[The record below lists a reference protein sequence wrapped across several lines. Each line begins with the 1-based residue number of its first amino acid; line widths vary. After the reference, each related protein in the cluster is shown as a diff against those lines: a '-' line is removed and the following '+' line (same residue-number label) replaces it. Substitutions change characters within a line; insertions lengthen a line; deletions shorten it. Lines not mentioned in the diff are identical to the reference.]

1 MPSNNN
7 NNNDEPAYSASAP
20 ASPIPTILLHGGSLL
35 SPIKRIQGDWAGD
48 PVLVPRVS
56 GSFNARVAQVV
67 MSGLFILEWNATL
80 GFVRGS
86 VGGAKSR
93 AARVSGLGEVGR
105 LLWALGLDVLLIK
118 G

>member
-1 MPSNNN
+1 MTNMPSNNN
-7 NNNDEPAYSASAP
+7 NNNDKPAYSASAP

-67 MSGLFILEWNATL
+67 MSGLFILGNKGRL
-80 GFVRGS
+80 MKRGRIGCFWE
-86 VGGAKSR
+86 VG
-93 AARVSGLGEVGR
+93 ARVECHVGVCEGECGR
-105 LLWALGLDVLLIK
+105 CEV
-118 G
+118 